1 MSMAK
6 TPPPLTFAGYSSFST
21 VSNFKIKIDKYL
33 KIRKLGSLLSAPGG
47 VISLHFVVPIFLHL
61 KWKGYTEIN
70 LGLQLLEVG
79 CSCCMERRLRRWS
92 FRSKFTVFS
101 TIVDNRCTRV
111 TARRLLGRFTLSV
124 SLSHIQT
131 SSVIL
136 LSYETIIR
144 RRTCVTG
151 QGFLV
156 GSGVQ
161 ARAQ

>member
-6 TPPPLTFAGYSSFST
+6 TPPHTFAGYSSFST

-47 VISLHFVVPIFLHL
+47 VISLYFVVPIFLHL
-61 KWKGYTEIN
+61 KWKGYTEVN

-79 CSCCMERRLRRWS
+79 CSGCMGQRLRRWS

-101 TIVDNRCTRV
+101 IIVDNRCTRV

-151 QGFLV
+151 QSFLV